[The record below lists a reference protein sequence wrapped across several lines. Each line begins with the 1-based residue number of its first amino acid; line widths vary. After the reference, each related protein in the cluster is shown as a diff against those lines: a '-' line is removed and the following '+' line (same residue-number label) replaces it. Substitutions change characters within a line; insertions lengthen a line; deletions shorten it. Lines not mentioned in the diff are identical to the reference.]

1 MAGSVSP
8 AGNIAEGV
16 VEIYAEAERL
26 ILARMAAY
34 LKKDSEAPDW
44 MERKL
49 LEVQFLKRQ
58 TAHLVNDLGN
68 RAASEVAV
76 ALAHAYNRGGAAAAA
91 DLAGLLKISLL
102 EASAP
107 TYGLPPVELLV
118 SELMGNLNAAGK
130 QILRST
136 DDAFRRIVAESAA
149 QVLTGTQTR
158 LQATQTA
165 LDRFAQQGI
174 TGFINRAG
182 QNMNIASYAE
192 MATRTSASKA
202 FRQASTDRIQQYG
215 LDLVIVPD
223 TPGSCPLCS
232 PWEGQVLSIS
242 GDTPGYSTV
251 ADAEAGGLGHPNCFP
266 AGVRVS
272 GPAVCA
278 ADSRWYE
285 GELVIIGVA
294 GGNELPVTP
303 NHPILTPGGWVAA
316 GELSEGDDVVR
327 YLGQERMRPA
337 VGPDDVEMPALIE
350 EIPGALIES
359 CTVSAVSVPASA
371 EQFHGDG
378 EGGEVKVVF
387 ADCLLRRGHEAA
399 LCKPILQG
407 SLGAVELCTLFLPQC
422 ALAEV
427 GVGALHATDGIMGGG
442 GQGLAAL
449 WCHAGHASDG
459 RILAADR
466 RPSFGEYATDVPL
479 VGTEAFADLLLRH
492 AGLVE
497 TDTLVY
503 VHRRWFAG
511 HVYNLQT
518 LGGWYSSNGIIA
530 HNCTHAY
537 SAYQEGFTPE
547 LKPALDD
554 AKNAELYANNQKLR
568 YLERKTREAKRL
580 EAAAMD
586 PVAARQA
593 KAKVATYQAK
603 IREHVNRTGVRRQNY
618 REQI

>member
-174 TGFINRAG
+174 PGFINRAD

-251 ADAEAGGLGHPNCFP
+251 ADAEAGGLGHPNC
-266 AGVRVS
+266 
-272 GPAVCA
+272 
-278 ADSRWYE
+278 
-285 GELVIIGVA
+285 
-294 GGNELPVTP
+294 
-303 NHPILTPGGWVAA
+303 
-316 GELSEGDDVVR
+316 
-327 YLGQERMRPA
+327 
-337 VGPDDVEMPALIE
+337 
-350 EIPGALIES
+350 
-359 CTVSAVSVPASA
+359 
-371 EQFHGDG
+371 
-378 EGGEVKVVF
+378 
-387 ADCLLRRGHEAA
+387 
-399 LCKPILQG
+399 
-407 SLGAVELCTLFLPQC
+407 
-422 ALAEV
+422 
-427 GVGALHATDGIMGGG
+427 
-442 GQGLAAL
+442 
-449 WCHAGHASDG
+449 
-459 RILAADR
+459 
-466 RPSFGEYATDVPL
+466 
-479 VGTEAFADLLLRH
+479 
-492 AGLVE
+492 
-497 TDTLVY
+497 
-503 VHRRWFAG
+503 
-511 HVYNLQT
+511 
-518 LGGWYSSNGIIA
+518 
-530 HNCTHAY
+530 THAY

-603 IREHVNRTGVRRQNY
+603 IREHVNNTSVKRLTY
-618 REQI
+618 REQIGQAH